1 MNVEAEARY
10 LFVSRADMKQL
21 IEGSDLT
28 GASNGSE
35 QLLVDDPFVEG

>member
-21 IEGSDLT
+21 IEGGDLT
-28 GASNGSE
+28 SVSMAASGS
-35 QLLVDDPFVEG
+35 LSMACL